1 MNFSS
6 IEKIADA
13 ILFEGYILYPYR
25 ASAIKNRQRWNFG
38 TLYPQAYAEGTS
50 PQETSQFHAEIL
62 LEGSGESTVDARL
75 RFMQLVNPQAYQSK
89 GWNEGVARSRSAQGI
104 RLEQLMQGFEETYDF
119 SKLAQ
124 EEKQQVPS
132 ACATIPIEGHLS
144 MNAELLREGLY
155 RISATFANVTS
166 PRHFSRD
173 RLSAQGCAFNSA
185 HLMLQVTD
193 GAFVSLLEPQPEFER
208 DAQRCKNKGVFPVLA
223 GDKQSRA
230 FVLCSPIILY
240 DYPQVAPESAG
251 DYFDGCEMD
260 EMLALRVL
268 TLTDEE
274 KAEIRRGDLHAQ
286 KILART
292 ETLPA
297 DHLLKLHGAVRD
309 LRPAGPFTSGDIGD
323 DGRFNPIQPW
333 NPFDER
339 PPIEVVRVFGAEI
352 RSGDRVRLWP
362 QKKADIID
370 MAMEGKIAI
379 VEAIEQDF
387 EDNVQLA
394 VVLEDD
400 PGRDMGM
407 LRQPGHR
414 FFFHPDEVEPLAQEV
429 L

>member
-1 MNFSS
+1 MNFAS

-13 ILFEGYILYPYR
+13 VLFEGYILYPYR

-38 TLYPQAYAEGTS
+38 TLYPQAWAEANS
-50 PQETSQFHAEIL
+50 PQESWSFHAEIL
-62 LEGSGESTVDARL
+62 VEGSADSIVDARL
-75 RFMQLVNPQAYQSK
+75 RFLQLVNPEAYESK
-89 GWNEGVARSRSAQGI
+89 GWNEGVVRSRCAEGV
-104 RLEQLMQGFEETYDF
+104 RLGQLVEGFEKTYDF
-119 SKLAQ
+119 SQLAN
-124 EEKQQVPS
+124 EERQQVPQ
-132 ACATIPIEGHLS
+132 ACARIPIEGRLS
-144 MNAELLREGLY
+144 MKAELLRQSLY

-166 PRHFSRD
+166 AREFSQD
-173 RLSAQGCAFNSA
+173 RMSAQASAFNSA
-185 HLMLQVTD
+185 HLLLQVTD
-193 GAFVSLLEPQPEFER
+193 GAFVSLLEPQAEFEQE
-208 DAQRCKNKGVFPVLA
+208 ALRCVNKGVFPVLA
-223 GDKQSRA
+223 GDKARREFA
-230 FVLCSPIILY
+230 LCSPIILY

-268 TLTDEE
+268 TLTEEE

-309 LRPAGPFTSGDIGD
+309 LRPVGPPTSADTNT
-323 DGRFNPIQPW
+323 DGHFNAIQPW

-339 PPIEVVRVFGAEI
+339 PPVEVVRVFGIEL

-362 QKKADIID
+362 QKNADIID

-379 VEAIEQDF
+379 IEAIEQDF

-400 PGRDMGM
+400 PGRDLGM

-429 L
+429 S